1 MSFEPSSPESQTY
14 DSDFPLT
21 DLVDIDEVAY
31 SPVIE
36 TSFDGEKEVRFIL
49 CLFILLTL
57 LHFYSSA
64 GVHLKL
70 LIDVPFL

>member
-14 DSDFPLT
+14 DFPPT

-31 SPVIE
+31 SQVIE

-49 CLFILLTL
+49 CLFILLIL
-57 LHFYSSA
+57 FNSYSSA
-64 GVHLKL
+64 GVQLKL
-70 LIDVPFL
+70 LSDVLFL